1 MIYNTYELIWLFL
14 IYSFLGWMLETIL
27 AATEQRR
34 FVNRGLINGP
44 LCTIYGVPIVILTI
58 FGQELPLFW
67 LFLGAMIVATVTEW
81 ISGHMIERFY
91 HERWWDYSNVKWN
104 LDGYICLPASLVWGV
119 LGTISMR
126 WGNGLLIR
134 LYGFLPEGIG
144 HLLVWILAG
153 MLVLSMSV
161 PVYADKSVVVKVEA
175 PADTTDY
182 YMTVDSG
189 GVGVDIY
196 PSTDEKGEKLN
207 DKTVKDGTVLH
218 IEGETE
224 KNGETWGYTE
234 YNGRYGYVPLEEL
247 RPSRDAEL
255 VKAGIA
261 GSTEKETSGVKQ
273 GGASDTQNSSAGE
286 TQGEAAG
293 MDNTGNAQVQN
304 GEGQGTSAETDST
317 GSSQAQNG
325 EGQGTSAGADSTGS
339 SQSQN
344 GEGPGTSAGTD
355 STGSAQAQNGEVQGP
370 PAASDSTDSSQAQ
383 SGEVQGPPAAEGT
396 TEGGDYAE
404 EAVTKPVNG
413 TAATSFKEENS
424 WYKSPF
430 IWIGIATVLAVIGIL
445 GYHLKKR

>member
-1 MIYNTYELIWLFL
+1 M
-14 IYSFLGWMLETIL
+14 
-27 AATEQRR
+27 RR
-34 FVNRGLINGP
+34 
-44 LCTIYGVPIVILTI
+44 C
-58 FGQELPLFW
+58 
-67 LFLGAMIVATVTEW
+67 
-81 ISGHMIERFY
+81 
-91 HERWWDYSNVKWN
+91 K
-104 LDGYICLPASLVWGV
+104 GV
-119 LGTISMR
+119 L
-126 WGNGLLIR
+126 
-134 LYGFLPEGIG
+134 
-144 HLLVWILAG
+144 LAG

-207 DKTVKDGTVLH
+207 DKTVRDGTVLH

-224 KNGETWGYTE
+224 KNGETWGYTK

-247 RPSRDAEL
+247 RPSKDAEL
-255 VKAGIA
+255 AKAGIA

-273 GGASDTQNSSAGE
+273 GGTSDTQNSSAGE
-286 TQGEAAG
+286 TQGEA
-293 MDNTGNAQVQN
+293 
-304 GEGQGTSAETDST
+304 
-317 GSSQAQNG
+317 
-325 EGQGTSAGADSTGS
+325 
-339 SQSQN
+339 
-344 GEGPGTSAGTD
+344 AGTD

-370 PAASDSTDSSQAQ
+370 PAASDSPGSSQAQ

>member
-1 MIYNTYELIWLFL
+1 M
-14 IYSFLGWMLETIL
+14 
-27 AATEQRR
+27 RR
-34 FVNRGLINGP
+34 
-44 LCTIYGVPIVILTI
+44 C
-58 FGQELPLFW
+58 
-67 LFLGAMIVATVTEW
+67 
-81 ISGHMIERFY
+81 
-91 HERWWDYSNVKWN
+91 K
-104 LDGYICLPASLVWGV
+104 GV
-119 LGTISMR
+119 L
-126 WGNGLLIR
+126 
-134 LYGFLPEGIG
+134 
-144 HLLVWILAG
+144 LAG

-196 PSTDEKGEKLN
+196 PSTDGKGEKLN

-247 RPSRDAEL
+247 RPSKDAEL
-255 VKAGIA
+255 AKAGIA
-261 GSTEKETSGVKQ
+261 GSTEKETSAVNQ
-273 GGASDTQNSSAGE
+273 GDASDTQDSA
-286 TQGEAAG
+286 A
-293 MDNTGNAQVQN
+293 
-304 GEGQGTSAETDST
+304 
-317 GSSQAQNG
+317 G
-325 EGQGTSAGADSTGS
+325 EGQGTSAGTASTDES
-339 SQSQN
+339 
-344 GEGPGTSAGTD
+344 
-355 STGSAQAQNGEVQGP
+355 QAQRGEVQGP
-370 PAASDSTDSSQAQ
+370 PAGTASTGSSQAQ
-383 SGEVQGPPAAEGT
+383 SGEVQGPPAADGT
-396 TEGGDYAE
+396 TEGGKSAD

>member
-1 MIYNTYELIWLFL
+1 
-14 IYSFLGWMLETIL
+14 
-27 AATEQRR
+27 
-34 FVNRGLINGP
+34 
-44 LCTIYGVPIVILTI
+44 
-58 FGQELPLFW
+58 
-67 LFLGAMIVATVTEW
+67 
-81 ISGHMIERFY
+81 
-91 HERWWDYSNVKWN
+91 
-104 LDGYICLPASLVWGV
+104 
-119 LGTISMR
+119 
-126 WGNGLLIR
+126 
-134 LYGFLPEGIG
+134 
-144 HLLVWILAG
+144 
-153 MLVLSMSV
+153 MSV

-175 PADTTDY
+175 PADSTDY

-189 GVGVDIY
+189 GIGVDIY

-247 RPSRDAEL
+247 RPSKDAEL
-255 VKAGIA
+255 AKAGIA

-293 MDNTGNAQVQN
+293 TGSAQAQN
-304 GEGQGTSAETDST
+304 GEESRTSAGTDST
-317 GSSQAQNG
+317 DNSQAQNG
-325 EGQGTSAGADSTGS
+325 EGQGTSAGADRTGSSQAQNGEGPGASAGTDSTGS
-339 SQSQN
+339 LQSQN
-344 GEGPGTSAGTD
+344 GEGQGTSAGTD
-355 STGSAQAQNGEVQGP
+355 STDSAQAQRGEVQGP
-370 PAASDSTDSSQAQ
+370 PAASDSTGSSQAQ

-413 TAATSFKEENS
+413 PAATSFKEENS

>member
-1 MIYNTYELIWLFL
+1 M
-14 IYSFLGWMLETIL
+14 
-27 AATEQRR
+27 RR
-34 FVNRGLINGP
+34 
-44 LCTIYGVPIVILTI
+44 C
-58 FGQELPLFW
+58 
-67 LFLGAMIVATVTEW
+67 
-81 ISGHMIERFY
+81 
-91 HERWWDYSNVKWN
+91 K
-104 LDGYICLPASLVWGV
+104 GV
-119 LGTISMR
+119 L
-126 WGNGLLIR
+126 
-134 LYGFLPEGIG
+134 
-144 HLLVWILAG
+144 LAG

-247 RPSRDAEL
+247 RPSKDAEL

-286 TQGEAAG
+286 TQGKVAG
-293 MDNTGNAQVQN
+293 
-304 GEGQGTSAETDST
+304 TDST

-325 EGQGTSAGADSTGS
+325 EGSRTSAGTDSTDN

-344 GEGPGTSAGTD
+344 GEGQGTSAGTD
-355 STGSAQAQNGEVQGP
+355 STDNSQSQNGEGQGTSAGTDSTDSSQAQRGEVQGP
-370 PAASDSTDSSQAQ
+370 PAASDSTGSAQAQ
-383 SGEVQGPPAAEGT
+383 RGEVQGPPAAEGT

>member
-1 MIYNTYELIWLFL
+1 M
-14 IYSFLGWMLETIL
+14 
-27 AATEQRR
+27 RR
-34 FVNRGLINGP
+34 
-44 LCTIYGVPIVILTI
+44 C
-58 FGQELPLFW
+58 
-67 LFLGAMIVATVTEW
+67 
-81 ISGHMIERFY
+81 
-91 HERWWDYSNVKWN
+91 K
-104 LDGYICLPASLVWGV
+104 GV
-119 LGTISMR
+119 L
-126 WGNGLLIR
+126 
-134 LYGFLPEGIG
+134 
-144 HLLVWILAG
+144 LAG

-261 GSTEKETSGVKQ
+261 GSTEKETSGVNQ

-304 GEGQGTSAETDST
+304 GEGQGTSARTDST
-317 GSSQAQNG
+317 GSVQAQR
-325 EGQGTSAGADSTGS
+325 
-339 SQSQN
+339 
-344 GEGPGTSAGTD
+344 
-355 STGSAQAQNGEVQGP
+355 GEVQGP
-370 PAASDSTDSSQAQ
+370 PAASDSTGSSQAQ
-383 SGEVQGPPAAEGT
+383 SGEVQGPPAADGT
-396 TEGGDYAE
+396 TEGGKSAD

>member
-1 MIYNTYELIWLFL
+1 M
-14 IYSFLGWMLETIL
+14 
-27 AATEQRR
+27 RR
-34 FVNRGLINGP
+34 
-44 LCTIYGVPIVILTI
+44 C
-58 FGQELPLFW
+58 
-67 LFLGAMIVATVTEW
+67 
-81 ISGHMIERFY
+81 
-91 HERWWDYSNVKWN
+91 K
-104 LDGYICLPASLVWGV
+104 GV
-119 LGTISMR
+119 L
-126 WGNGLLIR
+126 
-134 LYGFLPEGIG
+134 
-144 HLLVWILAG
+144 LAG

-196 PSTDEKGEKLN
+196 PSTDGKGEKLN
-207 DKTVKDGTVLH
+207 DKTVRDGTVLH

-247 RPSRDAEL
+247 RPSKDAEL
-255 VKAGIA
+255 AKAGIA
-261 GSTEKETSGVKQ
+261 GGTEKETSAVNQ
-273 GGASDTQNSSAGE
+273 GDASDTQDSA
-286 TQGEAAG
+286 A
-293 MDNTGNAQVQN
+293 
-304 GEGQGTSAETDST
+304 
-317 GSSQAQNG
+317 G
-325 EGQGTSAGADSTGS
+325 EGQGTSAGTA
-339 SQSQN
+339 
-344 GEGPGTSAGTD
+344 
-355 STGSAQAQNGEVQGP
+355 STGSAQAQRGEVQGP
-370 PAASDSTDSSQAQ
+370 PAASDSTGSAQAQ
-383 SGEVQGPPAAEGT
+383 RGEVQGPPAAEGT

>member
-1 MIYNTYELIWLFL
+1 M
-14 IYSFLGWMLETIL
+14 
-27 AATEQRR
+27 RR
-34 FVNRGLINGP
+34 
-44 LCTIYGVPIVILTI
+44 C
-58 FGQELPLFW
+58 
-67 LFLGAMIVATVTEW
+67 
-81 ISGHMIERFY
+81 
-91 HERWWDYSNVKWN
+91 K
-104 LDGYICLPASLVWGV
+104 GV
-119 LGTISMR
+119 L
-126 WGNGLLIR
+126 
-134 LYGFLPEGIG
+134 
-144 HLLVWILAG
+144 LAG

-234 YNGRYGYVPLEEL
+234 YNGRYGYVLLEEL
-247 RPSRDAEL
+247 RPSKDAEL
-255 VKAGIA
+255 AKAGIA

-293 MDNTGNAQVQN
+293 MNNTGSSQSQN
-304 GEGQGTSAETDST
+304 GEGQGASAGTDST
-317 GSSQAQNG
+317 GSLQSQNG
-325 EGQGTSAGADSTGS
+325 EGQGTSAG
-339 SQSQN
+339 
-344 GEGPGTSAGTD
+344 TD
-355 STGSAQAQNGEVQGP
+355 STESSQDQRGEVQGP
-370 PAASDSTDSSQAQ
+370 PAASDRTGSSQAQ

-430 IWIGIATVLAVIGIL
+430 IWIGIATALAVIGIL

>member
-1 MIYNTYELIWLFL
+1 LKEERAM
-14 IYSFLGWMLETIL
+14 
-27 AATEQRR
+27 RR
-34 FVNRGLINGP
+34 
-44 LCTIYGVPIVILTI
+44 C
-58 FGQELPLFW
+58 
-67 LFLGAMIVATVTEW
+67 
-81 ISGHMIERFY
+81 
-91 HERWWDYSNVKWN
+91 K
-104 LDGYICLPASLVWGV
+104 GV
-119 LGTISMR
+119 L
-126 WGNGLLIR
+126 
-134 LYGFLPEGIG
+134 
-144 HLLVWILAG
+144 LAG

-247 RPSRDAEL
+247 RPSKDAEL
-255 VKAGIA
+255 AKAGIA
-261 GSTEKETSGVKQ
+261 GGTEKETSAVNQ

-304 GEGQGTSAETDST
+304 GEGPGTSAETDST

-339 SQSQN
+339 
-344 GEGPGTSAGTD
+344 
-355 STGSAQAQNGEVQGP
+355 AQAQNSEVQGP
-370 PAASDSTDSSQAQ
+370 PAASDSTGSSQAQ

>member
-1 MIYNTYELIWLFL
+1 M
-14 IYSFLGWMLETIL
+14 
-27 AATEQRR
+27 RR
-34 FVNRGLINGP
+34 
-44 LCTIYGVPIVILTI
+44 C
-58 FGQELPLFW
+58 
-67 LFLGAMIVATVTEW
+67 
-81 ISGHMIERFY
+81 
-91 HERWWDYSNVKWN
+91 K
-104 LDGYICLPASLVWGV
+104 GV
-119 LGTISMR
+119 L
-126 WGNGLLIR
+126 
-134 LYGFLPEGIG
+134 
-144 HLLVWILAG
+144 LAG

-304 GEGQGTSAETDST
+304 GEEPGTSAETDST

-339 SQSQN
+339 SQS
-344 GEGPGTSAGTD
+344 
-355 STGSAQAQNGEVQGP
+355 QNGEVQGP